1 MNTDKMLIT
10 QRPWYRRYAFKQYSA
25 ILIVLIG
32 LIVIGTVLS
41 YQSFFTL
48 TNFTNIIR
56 QASII
61 GIVVIGATFIL
72 ISGGID
78 LSVGSNL
85 ILSSCSAALVLTQT
99 GNPLL
104 AILLALAVGTAVG
117 LLNGFLVMRFK
128 IASFIVTLGIG
139 QISLGLAMFI
149 TGNKIISISDK
160 VFSGIGSSYIFGF
173 LPMPAFICILV
184 VIAGILIEKKS
195 TLGRYI
201 YAIGGNEEA
210 SKLSGIDVNKFKVIV
225 FSMGGLFIGLAA
237 VVQLG
242 RMSAASNQIGTGAE
256 LEAISAA
263 VIGGTAITGGYGS
276 VIGSIVGVVILQI
289 LNNILNMMNVPSYS
303 QLLLKGIILIGA
315 IIIYQ
320 KQQSKY

>member
-1 MNTDKMLIT
+1 MKTDNLLST

-32 LIVIGTVLS
+32 LIIIGTILS
-41 YQSFFTL
+41 YQNFFTV

-72 ISGGID
+72 ITGGID
-78 LSVGSNL
+78 LSAGSNL

-99 GNPLL
+99 GNEFL
-104 AILLALAVGTAVG
+104 AIIAALAVGTAVG
-117 LLNGFLVMRFK
+117 LLNGFLVIRFK
-128 IASFIVTLGIG
+128 IAPFIVTLGIG
-139 QISLGLAMFI
+139 QISLGMAMFI

-160 VFSGIGSSYIFGF
+160 VFSFIGSSYIFGF
-173 LPMPAFICILV
+173 LPMPAFICIAV
-184 VIAGILIEKKS
+184 VIVGILIEKKS
-195 TLGRYI
+195 TLGRYMF
-201 YAIGGNEEA
+201 AIGGNEEA
-210 SKLSGIDVNKFKVIV
+210 SKLSGIDVNKFKAIV
-225 FSMGGLFIGLAA
+225 YGLAGLLIGLAA
-237 VVQLG
+237 VVQLA

-303 QLLLKGIILIGA
+303 QLLLKGIILIVA